1 MNTNTLSQRNG
12 TIRGQQCAFS
22 GLRFGFSKINAP
34 DFKADPCHSRENHR
48 LDLLNLPVPSLM
60 FFWFSIFSLS
70 SPEWHGMLYSQADSK
85 KKSNLMMSLFEPG
98 PEPLPWLGKMAQLG
112 PISGITQIRFY
123 LSWLCFL
130 SAVLNGWLCSQRAAW
145 SPLWVCCGL
154 WCWIRTWRT
163 PRKFDVWTLTL

>member
-1 MNTNTLSQRNG
+1 MSQGNG
-12 TIRGQQCAFS
+12 NIRKQHYAFS
-22 GLRFGFSKINAP
+22 GLGFGFSKSNT
-34 DFKADPCHSRENHR
+34 FLCCSREKHK
-48 LDLLNLPVPSLM
+48 LDLFTLTIPGLL

-123 LSWLCFL
+123 LSRLCFL
-130 SAVLNGWLCSQRAAW
+130 SAILNGSDCAESCVIALMSVLW
-145 SPLWVCCGL
+145 SLMLDMYMENPKSLIL
-154 WCWIRTWRT
+154 EL
-163 PRKFDVWTLTL
+163 LTV